1 MFAEILTGC
10 ESLNQNISKLLT
22 LNIPPT
28 QVTDIIRKSKFL
40 KKKELLSIDGK
51 QLDEQL
57 IDFTK
62 LSKILYNNKKL
73 FQ

>member
-10 ESLNQNISKLLT
+10 KSLNQNISKLLI

-62 LSKILYNNKKL
+62 LSKILNNNKKL